1 MLVLSIHE
9 IITPENYKF
18 FKGVV
23 LMDKITHQVRAEHW
37 AKIMNECINS
47 GMSKTAWCRANG
59 ISEKQFFYWQRI
71 LRREA
76 FENSQNSS
84 LPATVSLDQEL
95 TPATQRTVSF
105 TEVKLPSSSQ
115 STAPVFH
122 PDLVIRKG
130 SLILEISNSASDE
143 LLSRIGGFLGAE

>member
-1 MLVLSIHE
+1 
-9 IITPENYKF
+9 
-18 FKGVV
+18 
-23 LMDKITHQVRAEHW
+23 MDKITHQVRAEHW

-84 LPATVSLDQEL
+84 LPVTVEPHQEL
-95 TPATQRTVSF
+95 VPATQRTVSF
-105 TEVKLPSSSQ
+105 TEIKLPSSSQ

-143 LLSRIGGFLGAE
+143 IGSYPQQSLIAFIQSWSTYRQQAAVWISTLKN

>member
-1 MLVLSIHE
+1 
-9 IITPENYKF
+9 
-18 FKGVV
+18 
-23 LMDKITHQVRAEHW
+23 MDKITHQVRAEHW

-76 FENSQNSS
+76 FENSS
-84 LPATVSLDQEL
+84 LPATVGLDQEL
-95 TPATQRTVSF
+95 APATQRTVSF
-105 TEVKLPSSSQ
+105 TEIKLPSSSQ

-143 LLSRIGGFLGAE
+143 LLSRIGGLLGAE